1 MDYGTLNVAGN
12 STLVGA
18 LSVTG
23 NIGTSGTL
31 GVTGASTLSGALNVT
46 GATTLTGVLNV
57 SGASS
62 VTGATT
68 IIGDLSVGGSNQE
81 LRFYEGSNYVGFEAP
96 ALAADKIWVL
106 PNVDGSAD
114 QVLKTDGSG
123 NLGWTAAGG
132 GGAIDGLSD
141 AKLEGTDFTGSMII
155 GHQTTG
161 TLDAAINNTAVGIGS
176 LDAIT
181 SGDGNTAIGK
191 NALTSQ
197 TTGHG
202 NTASGNSSLQFNTT
216 GGYNTASGAF
226 ALNANTTGSNNT
238 ALGSDAGDV
247 ITTGSNN
254 VLIGKDADPSANNA
268 TNQIVIGQGATGT
281 TDNTVLLGN
290 SSVTAWLPGNA
301 DTVDLGTASNQFDV
315 VYANKLGFASTAMT
329 LPTADGSAN
338 QVLKTDG
345 SGALGWATVSGGGG
359 SLAQL
364 TENSKTGYRLSEA
377 DANNYGEIGAS
388 AVDLSISSTAS
399 STKGATGTNSFATNI
414 STASGTQSFA
424 AGSSFAS
431 GTQSTAFGYN
441 NNSPGQFSFATG
453 QGSYSYGA
461 RSTTLGMA
469 NEARGTL
476 SVTTGKYT
484 VARDYGT
491 LVIGQYN
498 SVGNL
503 AVTSNGSGTVFDTD
517 NSAFVIGNGESG
529 SLSDA
534 FVVYSNGNTTT
545 SGDLSLGGSNKELR
559 FYEGANY
566 VGFEAPAL
574 SADKIWVLPAA
585 DGSVGQILKT
595 DGSGTLSWTTN
606 VSGAS
611 SLDALSDA
619 FFNSSA
625 ANLVVGHIPGNITSY
640 GADDT
645 LSNAS
650 NHDTNG
656 AKFKDWRLPTKREL
670 NHMYLV
676 YSTGNAANLNDYA
689 YWSSTELDGSVA
701 CFQYFSSGNQSS
713 NTSFT
718 PYYVRAVRAF

>member
-1 MDYGTLNVAGN
+1 
-12 STLVGA
+12 
-18 LSVTG
+18 
-23 NIGTSGTL
+23 
-31 GVTGASTLSGALNVT
+31 
-46 GATTLTGVLNV
+46 
-57 SGASS
+57 
-62 VTGATT
+62 
-68 IIGDLSVGGSNQE
+68 
-81 LRFYEGSNYVGFEAP
+81 
-96 ALAADKIWVL
+96 
-106 PNVDGSAD
+106 
-114 QVLKTDGSG
+114 
-123 NLGWTAAGG
+123 
-132 GGAIDGLSD
+132 
-141 AKLEGTDFTGSMII
+141 
-155 GHQTTG
+155 
-161 TLDAAINNTAVGIGS
+161 
-176 LDAIT
+176 
-181 SGDGNTAIGK
+181 
-191 NALTSQ
+191 
-197 TTGHG
+197 
-202 NTASGNSSLQFNTT
+202 
-216 GGYNTASGAF
+216 
-226 ALNANTTGSNNT
+226 
-238 ALGSDAGDV
+238 
-247 ITTGSNN
+247 
-254 VLIGKDADPSANNA
+254 
-268 TNQIVIGQGATGT
+268 
-281 TDNTVLLGN
+281 
-290 SSVTAWLPGNA
+290 
-301 DTVDLGTASNQFDV
+301 VDLGSSTKEMKDIYVDGVAYTD
-315 VYANKLGFASTAMT
+315 AIGFGTVAMT

-469 NEARGTL
+469 NQARGTL
-476 SVTTGKYT
+476 SVTTGAYT

-585 DGSVGQILKT
+585 DGSADQVLKT
-595 DGSGTLSWTTN
+595 NGSGALGWADI
-606 VSGAS
+606 SGATYS
-611 SLDALSDA
+611 VNTFYAELGGYVIEVRDGGKHG
-619 FFNSSA
+619 
-625 ANLVVGHIPGNITSY
+625 LVVAMQNQGLINWY
-640 GADDT
+640 GANELLNDPDK
-645 LSNAS
+645 
-650 NHDTNG
+650 HDANG
-656 AKFKDWRLPTKREL
+656 DKFMDWRLPTKREL
-670 NHMYLV
+670 NLIYVNYNSGDNGASLAGESYHTSSLYDN
-676 YSTGNAANLNDYA
+676 SQ
-689 YWSSTELDGSVA
+689 YWY
-701 CFQYFSSGNQSS
+701 QYFHNGNQAYVAKGTNS
-713 NTSFT
+713 
-718 PYYVRAVRAF
+718 YVRAVRAF

>member
-1 MDYGTLNVAGN
+1 
-12 STLVGA
+12 
-18 LSVTG
+18 
-23 NIGTSGTL
+23 
-31 GVTGASTLSGALNVT
+31 
-46 GATTLTGVLNV
+46 
-57 SGASS
+57 
-62 VTGATT
+62 
-68 IIGDLSVGGSNQE
+68 
-81 LRFYEGSNYVGFEAP
+81 
-96 ALAADKIWVL
+96 
-106 PNVDGSAD
+106 
-114 QVLKTDGSG
+114 
-123 NLGWTAAGG
+123 
-132 GGAIDGLSD
+132 
-141 AKLEGTDFTGSMII
+141 
-155 GHQTTG
+155 
-161 TLDAAINNTAVGIGS
+161 
-176 LDAIT
+176 
-181 SGDGNTAIGK
+181 
-191 NALTSQ
+191 
-197 TTGHG
+197 
-202 NTASGNSSLQFNTT
+202 
-216 GGYNTASGAF
+216 
-226 ALNANTTGSNNT
+226 
-238 ALGSDAGDV
+238 
-247 ITTGSNN
+247 
-254 VLIGKDADPSANNA
+254 
-268 TNQIVIGQGATGT
+268 
-281 TDNTVLLGN
+281 
-290 SSVTAWLPGNA
+290 
-301 DTVDLGTASNQFDV
+301 
-315 VYANKLGFASTAMT
+315 MT

-399 STKGATGTNSFATNI
+399 STKGATGTQSFATNI

-469 NEARGTL
+469 NQARGTL
-476 SVTTGKYT
+476 SVTTGAYT

-503 AVTSNGSGTVFDTD
+503 AITSNGSGTVFDTD

-585 DGSVGQILKT
+585 DGSANQVLKT
-595 DGSGTLSWTTN
+595 DGSGNLGWVASLLTDTLIENNSMYIGNDPSETTSTAERNIGVGVTSLPAITTGDDNTALGYYSGKIITTGIRNTAFGSYSLYKSDTENDNTAIGYAALGGTINGAQYN
-606 VSGAS
+606 VAVGNFT
-611 SLDALSDA
+611 LDALTSGGGNTA
-619 FFNSSA
+619 IGYAALSLNGTGNSNVAVGYSALVNSTGGHNVAVGSGALQNNAA
-625 ANLVVGHIPGNITSY
+625 AN
-640 GADDT
+640 
-645 LSNAS
+645 
-650 NHDTNG
+650 
-656 AKFKDWRLPTKREL
+656 
-670 NHMYLV
+670 
-676 YSTGNAANLNDYA
+676 
-689 YWSSTELDGSVA
+689 
-701 CFQYFSSGNQSS
+701 S
-713 NTSFT
+713 NTALGFSAGYEINSGENNLVIGKNAGRST
-718 PYYVRAVRAF
+718 ANGGLGEITTADNIISLGNNTHTSSVI

>member
-1 MDYGTLNVAGN
+1 M
-12 STLVGA
+12 
-18 LSVTG
+18 
-23 NIGTSGTL
+23 
-31 GVTGASTLSGALNVT
+31 
-46 GATTLTGVLNV
+46 
-57 SGASS
+57 
-62 VTGATT
+62 
-68 IIGDLSVGGSNQE
+68 
-81 LRFYEGSNYVGFEAP
+81 
-96 ALAADKIWVL
+96 
-106 PNVDGSAD
+106 
-114 QVLKTDGSG
+114 
-123 NLGWTAAGG
+123 
-132 GGAIDGLSD
+132 
-141 AKLEGTDFTGSMII
+141 
-155 GHQTTG
+155 
-161 TLDAAINNTAVGIGS
+161 
-176 LDAIT
+176 
-181 SGDGNTAIGK
+181 
-191 NALTSQ
+191 
-197 TTGHG
+197 
-202 NTASGNSSLQFNTT
+202 
-216 GGYNTASGAF
+216 
-226 ALNANTTGSNNT
+226 
-238 ALGSDAGDV
+238 
-247 ITTGSNN
+247 
-254 VLIGKDADPSANNA
+254 
-268 TNQIVIGQGATGT
+268 IGQGATGT

-290 SSVTAWLPGNA
+290 GSITNWLPT
-301 DTVDLGTASNQFDV
+301 DTNEVDLGSSTKEMKDIYVDGVAYTD
-315 VYANKLGFASTAMT
+315 AIGFGTVAMT

>member
-1 MDYGTLNVAGN
+1 MVFNQTGERNAAFGYLSGKSGSKNAGFGAYSLNA
-12 STLVGA
+12 
-18 LSVTG
+18 VTG
-23 NIGTSGTL
+23 DSNT
-31 GVTGASTLSGALNVT
+31 A
-46 GATTLTGVLNV
+46 
-57 SGASS
+57 
-62 VTGATT
+62 
-68 IIGDLSVGGSNQE
+68 VG
-81 LRFYEGSNYVGFEAP
+81 YY
-96 ALAADKIWVL
+96 
-106 PNVDGSAD
+106 
-114 QVLKTDGSG
+114 
-123 NLGWTAAGG
+123 AGG
-132 GGAIDGLSD
+132 GGNGNA
-141 AKLEGTDFTGSMII
+141 TGANNVIV
-155 GHQTTG
+155 GYQAG
-161 TLDAAINNTAVGIGS
+161 VDDAAA
-176 LDAIT
+176 
-181 SGDGNTAIGK
+181 
-191 NALTSQ
+191 
-197 TTGHG
+197 
-202 NTASGNSSLQFNTT
+202 
-216 GGYNTASGAF
+216 
-226 ALNANTTGSNNT
+226 AN
-238 ALGSDAGDV
+238 
-247 ITTGSNN
+247 
-254 VLIGKDADPSANNA
+254 K
-268 TNQIVIGQGATGT
+268 IVIGQGATGT

-290 SSVTAWLPGNA
+290 GSITNWLPT
-301 DTVDLGTASNQFDV
+301 DTNEVDLGSSTKEMKDIYVDGVAYTD
-315 VYANKLGFASTAMT
+315 AIGFGTVAMT

-625 ANLVVGHIPGNITSY
+625 ANLVVGHIPGNITSGTSNSAFSNHGLEDLTSGLY
-640 GADDT
+640 NNVFGSEALSNLTTGNGNTAMGHKTMQFLVDGSENTGFGQGALYSLTSGGNNTAVGVHAGRGNQTGRYNTSVGQESLDG
-645 LSNAS
+645 SGNNAS
-650 NHDTNG
+650 NTAVG
-656 AKFKDWRLPTKREL
+656 FRAGKGIT
-670 NHMYLV
+670 
-676 YSTGNAANLNDYA
+676 TGSDNVFIGKNAGYTID
-689 YWSSTELDGSVA
+689 DGSSNVVIGDDA
-701 CFQYFSSGNQSS
+701 DVSATNSS
-713 NTSFT
+713 NQIVIGKGATGQRTIRF
-718 PYYVRAVRAF
+718 F

>member
-1 MDYGTLNVAGN
+1 MK
-12 STLVGA
+12 
-18 LSVTG
+18 
-23 NIGTSGTL
+23 NI
-31 GVTGASTLSGALNVT
+31 
-46 GATTLTGVLNV
+46 
-57 SGASS
+57 
-62 VTGATT
+62 
-68 IIGDLSVGGSNQE
+68 
-81 LRFYEGSNYVGFEAP
+81 Y
-96 ALAADKIWVL
+96 
-106 PNVDGSAD
+106 VDGVAY
-114 QVLKTDGSG
+114 T
-123 NLGWTAAGG
+123 
-132 GGAIDGLSD
+132 
-141 AKLEGTDFTGSMII
+141 
-155 GHQTTG
+155 
-161 TLDAAINNTAVGIGS
+161 
-176 LDAIT
+176 DAI
-181 SGDGNTAIGK
+181 G
-191 NALTSQ
+191 
-197 TTGHG
+197 
-202 NTASGNSSLQFNTT
+202 F
-216 GGYNTASGAF
+216 
-226 ALNANTTGSNNT
+226 
-238 ALGSDAGDV
+238 
-247 ITTGSNN
+247 
-254 VLIGKDADPSANNA
+254 
-268 TNQIVIGQGATGT
+268 GT
-281 TDNTVLLGN
+281 V
-290 SSVTAWLPGNA
+290 
-301 DTVDLGTASNQFDV
+301 
-315 VYANKLGFASTAMT
+315 AMT

-345 SGALGWATVSGGGG
+345 SGALGWTTVSGGGG

-469 NEARGTL
+469 NQARGTL

-585 DGSVGQILKT
+585 DGSADQVLKT
-595 DGSGTLSWTTN
+595 NGSGALGWATVSGGGGSGPQVVGWRQSNLADATEVTNSVRTVGNLKFRWNSNDYLEIIKVSNTYQYSLTEKEFHSNSLNTFKHQNASGATQYNSSDWKAIYLEWDGSSWATVPT
-606 VSGAS
+606 
-611 SLDALSDA
+611 SLGVYQERQYEIMEVD
-619 FFNSSA
+619 
-625 ANLVVGHIPGNITSY
+625 TS
-640 GADDT
+640 
-645 LSNAS
+645 SNAS
-650 NHDTNG
+650 SVFNKYTVISYNDGWGRFHYEVTYKNFG
-656 AKFKDWRLPTKREL
+656 AT
-670 NHMYLV
+670 
-676 YSTGNAANLNDYA
+676 
-689 YWSSTELDGSVA
+689 
-701 CFQYFSSGNQSS
+701 Q
-713 NTSFT
+713 
-718 PYYVRAVRAF
+718 

>member
-1 MDYGTLNVAGN
+1 M
-12 STLVGA
+12 
-18 LSVTG
+18 
-23 NIGTSGTL
+23 
-31 GVTGASTLSGALNVT
+31 
-46 GATTLTGVLNV
+46 
-57 SGASS
+57 
-62 VTGATT
+62 
-68 IIGDLSVGGSNQE
+68 
-81 LRFYEGSNYVGFEAP
+81 
-96 ALAADKIWVL
+96 
-106 PNVDGSAD
+106 
-114 QVLKTDGSG
+114 
-123 NLGWTAAGG
+123 
-132 GGAIDGLSD
+132 
-141 AKLEGTDFTGSMII
+141 
-155 GHQTTG
+155 
-161 TLDAAINNTAVGIGS
+161 
-176 LDAIT
+176 
-181 SGDGNTAIGK
+181 
-191 NALTSQ
+191 
-197 TTGHG
+197 
-202 NTASGNSSLQFNTT
+202 
-216 GGYNTASGAF
+216 
-226 ALNANTTGSNNT
+226 
-238 ALGSDAGDV
+238 
-247 ITTGSNN
+247 
-254 VLIGKDADPSANNA
+254 
-268 TNQIVIGQGATGT
+268 
-281 TDNTVLLGN
+281 VLLGN
-290 SSVTAWLPGNA
+290 GSITNWLPT
-301 DTVDLGTASNQFDV
+301 DTNEVDLGSSTKEMKDIYVDGVAYTD
-315 VYANKLGFASTAMT
+315 AIGFGTVAMT

-517 NSAFVIGNGESG
+517 NSALVIGNGEIG

-585 DGSVGQILKT
+585 DGSANQVLKT
-595 DGSGTLSWTTN
+595 DGSGALGWAT
-606 VSGAS
+606 VSGVVPTYSVGTYYAELGGWVVS
-611 SLDALSDA
+611 VNSTGTHGLVISGQQLGTVTMDVSPEHNISDIVNNA
-619 FFNSSA
+619 NELISNPGNYNSDGQEFYDWRVPTFHEMKNIVGAAYFNSSLTSFYKLA
-625 ANLVVGHIPGNITSY
+625 AL
-640 GADDT
+640 
-645 LSNAS
+645 
-650 NHDTNG
+650 
-656 AKFKDWRLPTKREL
+656 
-670 NHMYLV
+670 
-676 YSTGNAANLNDYA
+676 DYA
-689 YWSSTELDGSVA
+689 YWTSKPGNGTNSWSIVDLDASGSL
-701 CFQYFSSGNQSS
+701 YSGSSSGTQ
-713 NTSFT
+713 
-718 PYYVRAVRAF
+718 YVIAVRAF